1 MEEKK
6 NKRGWVKT
14 AAIVF
19 LSVLLVLTFFSNTIM
34 NATLPEVAIRTVTSG
49 SINVQ
54 IRGTATVKAT
64 ETYNVTVDESRK
76 VRSVNVKLGDEVS
89 VGDLIMVLSDESSEE
104 LVNAEAQLKEARR
117 AYYELVNFDTSVRSA
132 TRALSD
138 AKEELQKAKDMLASK
153 DAYDENLAA
162 AKAALDEAK
171 AAYDA
176 AQQNVKAAEAE
187 LKALGKQQKQYI
199 SSGDVSEESLESLRD
214 LMSGSSDDVRRA
226 SVELEIATGKYKTAY
241 DAVVAEAER
250 VIKRTAGYT
259 ELETTAEQQKYIAD
273 RIDVYTAE
281 ERTKIENGTS
291 ELVLTWGVSEYNSET
306 GEWFVPVDYERQETL
321 KEGYD
326 GYKKALDAYTA
337 AVRTYGLAQG
347 AEIPD
352 FIAKCEAALKTL
364 ELANEDSGTKYE
376 ALSEAQA
383 AYDKLKN
390 TSYENLDEE
399 IKRLERA
406 VTDAQTSYNR
416 ASYDYSS
423 ELNDKKALVEKLE
436 AEVEKYS
443 GVQTGTE
450 IHSEI
455 NGVIKQINVSAGGKT
470 VPESTLVAIEVPDRG
485 YTAEMSVTIDQ
496 AQRVMIGDQAEV
508 QSGWWWG
515 GRDINAR
522 LVAVRTDPQTAR
534 TNRILVFDI
543 TGSDV
548 NSGDTLNLTI
558 GERSRSFDTIVPK
571 SAMRSDSNGDFVL
584 MVVARQ
590 SPMGNRYTAQRIDVT
605 KLAEDDV
612 NVAVSGD
619 LSYNDAVI
627 TTTTAPISSGMQ
639 VRMAGN

>member
-54 IRGTATVKAT
+54 IRGTGTVKAT

-104 LVNAEAQLKEARR
+104 LVNAEAELKEAKRV
-117 AYYELVNFDTSVRSA
+117 YYETVNFDTSIREA
-132 TRALSD
+132 TRDLND
-138 AKEELQKAKDMLASK
+138 AKE
-153 DAYDENLAA
+153 NLA
-162 AKAALDEAK
+162 KAEKLLANVAD
-171 AAYDA
+171 YDA
-176 AQQNVKAAEAE
+176 AVAEAEARLKAAEEAVKSAQTEINTINSQLSALSKE
-187 LKALGKQQKQYI
+187 LKKYD
-199 SSGDVSEESLESLRD
+199 SSLVDKEVNEESLEILKNIMATDSENVKGALIK
-214 LMSGSSDDVRRA
+214 
-226 SVELEIATGKYKTAY
+226 LEIATDNYKSRY
-241 DAVVAEAER
+241 DEIVKEATDI
-250 VIKRTAGYT
+250 IKRTSGYKA
-259 ELETTAEQQKYIAD
+259 LSDKAAQQQYLD
-273 RIDVYTAE
+273 ERLQYYVE
-281 ERTKIENGTS
+281 EEYAKIKNGTS
-291 ELVLTWGVSEYNSET
+291 ELVLKWNNTT
-306 GEWFVPVDYERQETL
+306 GEWYTDADSELQSLYEEAY
-321 KEGYD
+321 EGYTEAVSNYNKAVEN
-326 GYKKALDAYTA
+326 YKLS
-337 AVRTYGLAQG
+337 QG
-347 AEIPD
+347 TEIPD
-352 FIAKCEAALKTL
+352 FIAKCEATLKTL
-364 ELANEDSGTKYE
+364 ELATEDKENKEKEKNDAET
-376 ALSEAQA
+376 ALSELKDLDPSALT
-383 AYDKLKN
+383 KLKR
-390 TSYENLDEE
+390 D
-399 IKRLERA
+399 
-406 VTDAQTSYNR
+406 VTDAQTNYNKTSYE
-416 ASYDYSS
+416 YSNK
-423 ELNDKKALVEKLE
+423 LNDQKALVEKLE
-436 AEVEKYS
+436 AEVAKYS

-455 NGVIKQINVSAGGKT
+455 NGVIKQINVSAGAKT
-470 VPESTLVAIEVPDRG
+470 TPDSTLVAIEVPDRG
-485 YTAEMSVTIDQ
+485 YTAEMSVTVDQ
-496 AQRVMIGDQAEV
+496 AQRVVIGDKAEV

-515 GRDINAR
+515 GRDITAR
-522 LVAVRTDPQTAR
+522 LVAIRTDPQTAR

-543 TGSDV
+543 SGSDV

>member
-54 IRGTATVKAT
+54 IRGTGTVKAT

-104 LVNAEAQLKEARR
+104 LVEAEAQLKEAKREYER
-117 AYYELVNFDTSVRSA
+117 LQLSGGTTSAYRQLTD
-132 TRALSD
+132 
-138 AKEELQKAKDMLASK
+138 
-153 DAYDENLAA
+153 
-162 AKAALDEAK
+162 AKAALAEAEK
-171 AAYDA
+171 LLANVADYDA
-176 AQQNVKAAEAE
+176 AVAEAEAKVKAAEAE
-187 LKALGKQQKQYI
+187 VKNISVQIKSIEKTLKKYGVEGEL
-199 SSGDVSEESLESLRD
+199 SEDTIESLRD
-214 LMSGSSDDVRRA
+214 LLSQDSDSVRIA
-226 SVELEIATGKYKTAY
+226 AAELELAAKRYKVYYDNIADEARRIIMLTDGYLALDDEAAQKKYVDDRLDVYMDDEYEKTKTGESVLVLNEHEWEFRDGEYTFKIEPELQADYEVGYKTY
-241 DAVVAEAER
+241 KDALTKYNTAVAQYAAA
-250 VIKRTAGYT
+250 KGD
-259 ELETTAEQQKYIAD
+259 EL
-273 RIDVYTAE
+273 
-281 ERTKIENGTS
+281 
-291 ELVLTWGVSEYNSET
+291 
-306 GEWFVPVDYERQETL
+306 
-321 KEGYD
+321 
-326 GYKKALDAYTA
+326 
-337 AVRTYGLAQG
+337 
-347 AEIPD
+347 PD
-352 FIAKCEAALKTL
+352 FIALCEKTYADSAAAKDAL
-364 ELANEDSGTKYE
+364 TKAE
-376 ALSEAQA
+376 TALS
-383 AYDKLKN
+383 DLKKLDPSTLTELK
-390 TSYENLDEE
+390 
-399 IKRLERA
+399 RA
-406 VTDAQTSYNR
+406 VTDAQQAYNL
-416 ASYDYSS
+416 ASFDYSNQ
-423 ELNDKKALVEKLE
+423 LNDAKANIEKLE
-436 AEVEKYS
+436 AEVAKYS

-455 NGVIKQINVSAGGKT
+455 NGVIKQINVSAGAKT
-470 VPESTLVAIEVPDRG
+470 TPDSTLVAIEVPDRG
-485 YTAEMSVTIDQ
+485 YTAEMSVTVDQ
-496 AQRVMIGDQAEV
+496 AQRVMIGDTAEV

-515 GRDINAR
+515 GRDITAR
-522 LVAVRTDPQTAR
+522 LVAIRTDPQTAR

-543 TGSDV
+543 SGSDV

>member
-54 IRGTATVKAT
+54 IRGTGTVKAT

-104 LVNAEAQLKEARR
+104 LVNAEAELKEAKR
-117 AYYELVNFDTSVRSA
+117 AYERLQLSGGTTS
-132 TRALSD
+132 
-138 AKEELQKAKDMLASK
+138 
-153 DAYDENLAA
+153 AYRQLTD
-162 AKAALDEAK
+162 AKAALAEAEK
-171 AAYDA
+171 LLANVADYDA
-176 AQQNVKAAEAE
+176 AVAEAEAKVKAAEEAVKAAE
-187 LKALGKQQKQYI
+187 SEIKAVNSQLSTLAKQLKQYN
-199 SSGDVSEESLESLRD
+199 SELTVVDEDSLEALKD
-214 LMSGSSDDVRRA
+214 LMAGSSDDVRKA
-226 SVELEIATGKYKTAY
+226 SVELEIATSRYKTNY
-241 DAVVAEAER
+241 DKVVAEAER
-250 VIKRTAGYT
+250 AIKRTEGYKA
-259 ELETTAEQQKYIAD
+259 LESKSEQQKYIAE
-273 RIDVYTAE
+273 RIDVYTAD
-281 ERTKIENGTS
+281 ERLKIEKGTS
-291 ELVLTWGVSEYNSET
+291 ELILRWGVQAYDPET
-306 GEWFVPVDYERQETL
+306 DEWYVPVDEELQKEL
-321 KEGYD
+321 IEGYD
-326 GYKKALDAYTA
+326 GYKKALDAYNA
-337 AVRTYGLAQG
+337 AVKSYGLTQG
-347 AEIPD
+347 TEIPD
-352 FIAKCEAALKTL
+352 FIAKCEATLKTL
-364 ELANEDSGTKYE
+364 ELATEDKENKDKEKTE
-376 ALSEAQA
+376 AETALS
-383 AYDKLKN
+383 DLKKLDPSALTELK
-390 TSYENLDEE
+390 
-399 IKRLERA
+399 RA
-406 VTDAQTSYNR
+406 VTDAQQAYNL
-416 ASYDYSS
+416 ASFDYSNQ
-423 ELNDKKALVEKLE
+423 LNDAKANIEKLE
-436 AEVEKYS
+436 AEVAKYS

-455 NGVIKQINVSAGGKT
+455 NGVIKQINVSAGAKT
-470 VPESTLVAIEVPDRG
+470 TPDSTLVAIEVPDRG

-515 GRDINAR
+515 GRDITAR
-522 LVAVRTDPQTAR
+522 LVAIRTDPQTAR

-543 TGSDV
+543 SGSDV